1 MCLKKNLSVPP
12 LGDVL
17 GLKLRAV
24 CCAGLLRSISV
35 PHHGMAAPTLPP
47 VLWIEGTPPLVRS
60 AAFENKRHVLTKDAE
75 GVVALWDLVYGK
87 PVKTFSP
94 EKVWITS

>member
-1 MCLKKNLSVPP
+1 MPQ
-12 LGDVL
+12 
-17 GLKLRAV
+17 
-24 CCAGLLRSISV
+24 
-35 PHHGMAAPTLPP
+35 HGMAAPASPP
-47 VLWIEGTPPLVRS
+47 AMWLEGTPPLVRC
-60 AAFENKRHVLTKDAE
+60 APFENRRHVLTKDAA